1 MKVKLKIWHLFIT
14 FCITLI
20 IVRFLTIIKIFLL
33 FFSYII
39 LLLTDFSSAINQLNF
54 ELIDYFVSGVLI
66 ILLPII
72 IFFRFKNRKIF
83 QSELDFSS
91 LVIGTLFLIFIF
103 SPLISNSH
111 PDFQKNIGLTKLL
124 PPFSNAMFLKF
135 ERNVREEPSRIDKFV
150 DIKRAVIKYSF
161 DTELIFVDSI
171 RVGEKILYYQNQN
184 TFEISIDSLGAKQ
197 MIPKLDTRF
206 FLLGTDEFGRDIF
219 ARLIYGA
226 RVSIF
231 VGICSVF
238 LSFMIGLLLGFTSGY
253 FGGMIDLALNRLTD
267 TFLSFPAIFLIIIIL
282 ALFGNSMFAVIFVL
296 GFSGW
301 MSLFKIVRGEV
312 ISLKQKDFFITAQM
326 IGLSKK
332 QLLINEVLPN
342 ILTPIVVNLIF
353 LFGSVILAE
362 AALSYLG
369 LGTGSNHP
377 SWGGMIDA
385 GQNYLRDAWWM
396 IFSPGMALIITLYS
410 ANDLGQKIKIHF
422 NPQLRK

>member
-1 MKVKLKIWHLFIT
+1 MKFNLKLWHLFIT

-20 IVRFLTIIKIFLL
+20 IIRFLTIVKLFSL

-39 LLLTDFSSAINQLNF
+39 LLLTDFSSALNQLNF

-72 IFFRFKNRKIF
+72 IFFRFKNLKIF
-83 QSELDFSS
+83 QGKLNFSS

-124 PPFSNAMFLKF
+124 PPFSNTIFLSF
-135 ERNVREEPSRIDKFV
+135 ERNPIKKPSGIDKYV

-171 RVGEKILYYQNQN
+171 QVGKKILYYQNQN
-184 TFEISIDSLGAKQ
+184 TFEISIDSLEAKE

-231 VGICSVF
+231 VGVCSVF
-238 LSFMIGLLLGFTSGY
+238 LSFMIGFLLGSVSGY
-253 FGGMIDLALNRLTD
+253 FGGMIDLTLNRLTD

-282 ALFGNSMFAVIFVL
+282 ALFGNSMFTVIFVL

-301 MSLFKIVRGEV
+301 MSLFKIVRSEV
-312 ISLKQKDFFITAQM
+312 MLLKQKDFFISAQM
-326 IGLSKK
+326 IGLSAK
-332 QLLINEVLPN
+332 QLLMKEILPV
-342 ILTPIVVNLIF
+342 ILTPVIVNLVY

-369 LGTGSNHP
+369 LGTGTNHP
-377 SWGGMIDA
+377 SWGSMIDA
-385 GQNYLRDAWWM
+385 GQNYLKDAWWM
-396 IFSPGMALIITLYS
+396 IFFPGLALIITLYS
-410 ANDLGQKIKIHF
+410 ANDLGQKIKVHF